1 METLLQDLRY
11 AGRTLV
17 RTPGWTAMAL
27 LTLALGTGANAAVFG
42 LVDALLFSPA
52 PGVRAAGRLV
62 TVYTSD
68 FSSGPYGDTSYPDF
82 VSIAEGVT
90 AFERVAAEDDEQM
103 APVRVG
109 DDVERVRVSRVSGGY
124 FGVLGLA
131 PSHGR
136 VISDEDTALD
146 APVAVISEAFWA
158 KAFARDPSA
167 IGSSIKLRERI
178 FTIVGVAPSAFRG
191 LTLGGAV
198 DLWTPLLREE
208 DPAARENRGL
218 DIVARLRPGA
228 TRVDAQAQLT
238 ALAAQLGREFPKT
251 NLGTL
256 DRPQDPRPLTAA
268 PLTRI
273 PPDVRGD
280 VVSLAAV
287 LMGGVGLVLV
297 LACANVASLLL
308 SRATVRARELAVRRA
323 LGAGSLRLLR
333 QLLTETAVL
342 ALAAAGVGLLL
353 AAWTTDILPSFFPAE
368 QASLLD
374 TTPGWH
380 VLAYA
385 VFIAAVSSLI
395 VGIMPA
401 IRSIRT
407 PLASALRGQG
417 REVSDRAGNRMRSLL
432 VSAQVGIACV
442 LLIGAGLL
450 VQSVAHT
457 LNADLGFRAKDAVI
471 ASVELPPSWTAQATV
486 AYYDEARARIEALPG
501 VESAAWV
508 RTLVL
513 AQTSRRGFRPE
524 GYRFSPSEDSEL
536 NVNYASS
543 GYFETLGIPLRQ
555 GRTFTGGDRAAS
567 ARVAVVND
575 ALARRFF
582 GGNAIGKRLTD
593 SSNTVME
600 IVGVVGDTK
609 YLTVADPPPPL
620 VYYPLA
626 QTGAVRMTLV
636 ARTRLAPEQLADTV
650 RRELRAVN
658 GDVAVFASRT
668 LRTYIHEQ
676 LGGERLTATLVSVCG
691 LLALALAIIGLYG
704 AIAYLVTRRTREIG
718 VRIAL
723 GATPG
728 GVLRLV
734 VSEGLWIAGLGIAV
748 GLVAAAI
755 AARALPLGLYGVTP
769 LDVRTYV
776 AVMLLLTA
784 TAALAA
790 FIPARRAVRIDP
802 ARALMRE

>member
-42 LVDALLFSPA
+42 LVDALLFRPA
-52 PGVRAAGRLV
+52 PGVRGPGSLV

-82 VSIAEGVT
+82 LSIAGVKG
-90 AFERVAAEDDEQM
+90 FEQVAAEDDEQI

-109 DDVERVRVSRVSGGY
+109 DDMERVRVSRVSGGY
-124 FGVLGLA
+124 FDVLGLT
-131 PSHGR
+131 PGR
-136 VISDEDTALD
+136 GRAIAEDDTAID
-146 APVAVISEAFWA
+146 APVAVVSETFWA
-158 KAFARDPSA
+158 RAFARDPSA
-167 IGSSIKLRERI
+167 IGSSIKLRERM
-178 FTIVGVAPSAFRG
+178 FTIVGIAPAGFRG
-191 LTLGGAV
+191 LNLGGAV
-198 DLWTPLLREE
+198 DVWTPLKRDEGS
-208 DPAARENRGL
+208 DARENRGL
-218 DIVARLRPGA
+218 NIVARLRPGA
-228 TRVDAQAQLT
+228 SRVDAQAQLT
-238 ALAAQLGREFPKT
+238 ALAAQLGRDFPKT

-256 DRPQDPRPLTAA
+256 DRPQEPRPMTLA

-280 VVSLAAV
+280 VISLAAV

-368 QASLLD
+368 QAALLD

-385 VFIAAVSSLI
+385 IAVAAVSSLI

-401 IRSIRT
+401 VRSIRT
-407 PLASALRGQG
+407 PLAAALRGQG
-417 REVSDRAGNRMRSLL
+417 REVSDRAGTRMRSLL

-457 LNADLGFRAKDAVI
+457 LDADLGFRAKDAVI
-471 ASVELPPSWTAQATV
+471 ASVELPPSWKTPATV
-486 AYYDEARARIEALPG
+486 AYYDEARARIAALPG

-513 AQTSRRGFRPE
+513 GQTSRRGFRPE
-524 GYRFSPSEDSEL
+524 GYTFSAAEDSEL

-555 GRTFTGGDRAAS
+555 GRTFVEGDRAGAPS
-567 ARVAVVND
+567 VAIVND
-575 ALARRFF
+575 TLARRFF
-582 GGNAIGKRLTD
+582 DGNAVGKRLTD
-593 SSNTVME
+593 SSSTVME

-626 QTGAVRMTLV
+626 QAGQVRMTLV
-636 ARTRLAPEQLADTV
+636 ARTRLAPEQLADTI

-668 LRTYIHEQ
+668 LRAYVHEQ
-676 LGGERLTATLVSVCG
+676 LGAERLTATLVSVCG
-691 LLALALAIIGLYG
+691 LLALALAIVGLYG

-734 VSEGLWIAGLGIAV
+734 VGEGLWIAGLGIAV
-748 GLVAAAI
+748 GLAAAAI

-776 AVMLLLTA
+776 AVILLLTA
-784 TAALAA
+784 TAGLAA

>member
-52 PGVRAAGRLV
+52 PGVRAAGSLV

-68 FSSGPYGDTSYPDF
+68 YSSGPYGDTSYPDF
-82 VSIAEGVT
+82 VAVAQGVK
-90 AFERVAAEDDEQM
+90 AFERVAAEDDEQV

-109 DDVERVRVSRVSGGY
+109 DDMERVRVSRVSGGY

-131 PSHGR
+131 PSRGR

-146 APVAVISEAFWA
+146 APVAVISDVFWA

-167 IGSSIKLRERI
+167 IGSSIKLRERTV
-178 FTIVGVAPSAFRG
+178 TIVGVAPAAFRG

-198 DLWTPLLREE
+198 DVWTPLMRDETPE
-208 DPAARENRGL
+208 ARENRGL
-218 DIVARLRPGA
+218 DLVARLRPGA

-238 ALAAQLGREFPKT
+238 ALAAQLARDFPKT

-280 VVSLAAV
+280 VISLAAV

-353 AAWTTDILPSFFPAE
+353 AAWTTDVLPSFFPAE

-385 VFIAAVSSLI
+385 IFIAAVSSLI

-401 IRSIRT
+401 
-407 PLASALRGQG
+407 
-417 REVSDRAGNRMRSLL
+417 RSLTSRPCPR
-432 VSAQVGIACV
+432 SADARSAIA
-442 LLIGAGLL
+442 
-450 VQSVAHT
+450 
-457 LNADLGFRAKDAVI
+457 
-471 ASVELPPSWTAQATV
+471 PATV
-486 AYYDEARARIEALPG
+486 C
-501 VESAAWV
+501 AAC
-508 RTLVL
+508 
-513 AQTSRRGFRPE
+513 S
-524 GYRFSPSEDSEL
+524 
-536 NVNYASS
+536 
-543 GYFETLGIPLRQ
+543 
-555 GRTFTGGDRAAS
+555 
-567 ARVAVVND
+567 
-575 ALARRFF
+575 
-582 GGNAIGKRLTD
+582 
-593 SSNTVME
+593 
-600 IVGVVGDTK
+600 
-609 YLTVADPPPPL
+609 
-620 VYYPLA
+620 
-626 QTGAVRMTLV
+626 
-636 ARTRLAPEQLADTV
+636 
-650 RRELRAVN
+650 
-658 GDVAVFASRT
+658 
-668 LRTYIHEQ
+668 
-676 LGGERLTATLVSVCG
+676 
-691 LLALALAIIGLYG
+691 
-704 AIAYLVTRRTREIG
+704 
-718 VRIAL
+718 
-723 GATPG
+723 
-728 GVLRLV
+728 
-734 VSEGLWIAGLGIAV
+734 
-748 GLVAAAI
+748 
-755 AARALPLGLYGVTP
+755 
-769 LDVRTYV
+769 
-776 AVMLLLTA
+776 
-784 TAALAA
+784 
-790 FIPARRAVRIDP
+790 
-802 ARALMRE
+802 